1 MTSEVQ
7 TRAARAGATTSSPR
21 RPAPRRRRLRVAGYG
36 FVLPA
41 LVLYIVFAIIPAVQ
55 TLQYSL
61 YEWNGIS
68 PSTWVGLD
76 NYIEVFTDDRLRR
89 TLVNALILVLFFS
102 ALPIAVGLLVAGI
115 VAKIK
120 SRWMTAARVLL
131 FLPQIFPLV
140 VVGIVWRWMYAEDG
154 PLNEFLRL
162 LGLEQITRAWL
173 ADFGFALIAV
183 GFIGTWVMT
192 GLCMLLFASGV
203 QKIDTSL
210 FEAARLDGAGP
221 VQEFF
226 AVTLPGLR
234 GEIRVALT
242 ITIVAALASFDMVF
256 TTTNGGP
263 ADRTLVPSLIIY
275 RLAFTEHDIGL
286 AAAVGACLSAM
297 ILAVVLIVN
306 RITREE

>member
-1 MTSEVQ
+1 MTSAVQ
-7 TRAARAGATTSSPR
+7 TRAPRAGVTATSSPR
-21 RPAPRRRRLRVAGYG
+21 RRRPRRRLRIAGYG

-41 LVLYIVFAIIPAVQ
+41 LALYIIFAIIPAVQ

-61 YEWNGIS
+61 YDWNGIS
-68 PSTWVGLD
+68 PSTWVGFE
-76 NYIEVFTDDRLRR
+76 NYVEVFADERLRR
-89 TLVNALILVLFFS
+89 TLLNALILVAFFS
-102 ALPIAVGLLVAGI
+102 ILPIGIGLLVAGI

-140 VVGIVWRWMYAEDG
+140 VVGIVWRWMYADSG
-154 PLNEFLRL
+154 PLNELLRAV
-162 LGLEQITRAWL
+162 GLESITRAWL
-173 ADFGFALIAV
+173 ADFGFALVAV
-183 GFIGTWVMT
+183 GLIGTWVMT
-192 GLCMLLFASGV
+192 GLCMLLFSSGV
-203 QKIDTSL
+203 QKIDHSL
-210 FEAARLDGAGP
+210 YEAARLDGAGP

-242 ITIVAALASFDMVF
+242 ITIVAALASFDLVF

-263 ADRTLVPSLIIY
+263 ADRTLVPSLVIY

-286 AAAVGACLSAM
+286 ASAVGACLSAM